1 MTSPVDFISG
11 PSIGSAPGNFI
22 KGNTAS
28 LTEKY
33 DGNEYFGYP
42 MSLSFFPTMTSAA
55 ILARGMPVATGIPLA
70 KIAAEVMVGK
80 KLKDMGYPK
89 YSFPS
94 YFSVKEAV
102 FPFIK
107 FPGADPILGP
117 EMKSTGEVMVQED
130 LLVRLMPKLS

>member
-55 ILARGMPVATGIPLA
+55 ILARGMPVAFDTKG
-70 KIAAEVMVGK
+70 MV
-80 KLKDMGYPK
+80 L
-89 YSFPS
+89 
-94 YFSVKEAV
+94 EA
-102 FPFIK
+102 
-107 FPGADPILGP
+107 LGFT
-117 EMKSTGEVMVQED
+117 S
-130 LLVRLMPKLS
+130 SI